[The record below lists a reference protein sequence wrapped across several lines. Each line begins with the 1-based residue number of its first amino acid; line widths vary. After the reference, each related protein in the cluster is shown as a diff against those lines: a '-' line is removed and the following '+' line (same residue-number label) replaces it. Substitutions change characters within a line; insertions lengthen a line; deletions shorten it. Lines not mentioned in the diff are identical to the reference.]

1 MINENKPITKAEFI
15 SLTMN
20 KNSWTGLEIRQI
32 IAKLDLKSVIN
43 GHKPIDNRIK
53 VGDVIGTALHHP
65 ALVIKV
71 KSGIA
76 ICVIMTTEKTCSS
89 IICEQKSRFTNGYIT
104 ASITTYTIEE
114 AFKRYQFSYDNY
126 SHIREIIKLIKI
138 KYKYILGV

>member
-1 MINENKPITKAEFI
+1 MTNENKPITKTDFI
-15 SLTMN
+15 ALTMT

-32 IAKLDLKSVIN
+32 IARLELKSVIN
-43 GHKPIDNRIK
+43 GNKPIDNSIK
-53 VGDVIGTALHHP
+53 VGDVIGTALNHP

-76 ICVIMTTEKTCSS
+76 ICVIMTTEVTCTS
-89 IICEQKSRFTNGYIT
+89 IICEQKSRFTQGYIT

-126 SHIREIIKLIKI
+126 SHIREILKLIKV
-138 KYKYILGV
+138 KYKSILGM